1 MDKHDAPSHRDE
13 SLSLSS
19 LYGMT
24 PKVEAA
30 VIAALAE
37 GKTQRVRALVAPLH
51 PADQADLVERLNTAQ
66 RRRLFVMIGPVLDPE
81 TLAFI
86 DEDLLE
92 EALGIIGAEGVAR
105 ALPELDSDDV
115 VDILQEFEPEER
127 DEILAAMPV
136 AERLIVQE
144 GLSYPED
151 SAGRMMQREVV
162 VAPSHWTVGQT
173 IDFMRSQQNLPEDF
187 YSIIVVDPA
196 QRVLGQVM
204 LSRLLASQRP
214 VRLSDIMMDTPQQIP
229 ASMDQEEVALL
240 FKRYALVTASV
251 VDEHGKLV
259 GIITVDDVVDVIEEE
274 AEEDLMALGGVS
286 DANIRANLIETLRS
300 RFSWLLLNLFTA
312 VVASVVI
319 GFFENTI
326 EQLVALAV
334 LMPIVA
340 SMGGNAGTQTLTVAV
355 RALALRQLSRQTV
368 GRFIFRELA
377 VGAVNGMV
385 FAITAGVIS
394 WLWLG
399 NIDIAIIMGFAMIAN
414 LIIAGL
420 SGTLIPLSMERMG
433 VDPAVSSSVFI
444 TTVTD
449 VIGFLSFLGLAT
461 LFLI

>member
-24 PKVEAA
+24 PKVETA
-30 VIAALAE
+30 VITALAE

-162 VAPSHWTVGQT
+162 VARLTG
-173 IDFMRSQQNLPEDF
+173 
-187 YSIIVVDPA
+187 
-196 QRVLGQVM
+196 
-204 LSRLLASQRP
+204 LLAR
-214 VRLSDIMMDTPQQIP
+214 RLILCA
-229 ASMDQEEVALL
+229 ASRDCRKIFIQ
-240 FKRYALVTASV
+240 S
-251 VDEHGKLV
+251 
-259 GIITVDDVVDVIEEE
+259 
-274 AEEDLMALGGVS
+274 
-286 DANIRANLIETLRS
+286 
-300 RFSWLLLNLFTA
+300 LLLIRH
-312 VVASVVI
+312 S
-319 GFFENTI
+319 
-326 EQLVALAV
+326 
-334 LMPIVA
+334 
-340 SMGGNAGTQTLTVAV
+340 
-355 RALALRQLSRQTV
+355 
-368 GRFIFRELA
+368 
-377 VGAVNGMV
+377 
-385 FAITAGVIS
+385 
-394 WLWLG
+394 
-399 NIDIAIIMGFAMIAN
+399 
-414 LIIAGL
+414 
-420 SGTLIPLSMERMG
+420 
-433 VDPAVSSSVFI
+433 
-444 TTVTD
+444 
-449 VIGFLSFLGLAT
+449 GFLVR
-461 LFLI
+461 